1 MRGGVF
7 KFISNGKW
15 VYVVCVFIII
25 EVKFENI
32 FKRELIN
39 IDEIISNRVKLV
51 SSRWL
56 IKEFVMIRYC

>member
-51 SSRWL
+51 S
-56 IKEFVMIRYC
+56 IR